1 LLRRAEFTQASA
13 AMRLAAPANGLTVEL
28 LPFGLREPFF
38 PQRR

>member
-1 LLRRAEFTQASA
+1 MRR
-13 AMRLAAPANGLTVEL
+13 AAPANGLTVEL